1 VPEVVL
7 LYERACPNV
16 ATARANLSQA
26 FLAVGLPASW
36 REVDIDAPDTP
47 QDWRRMGSPTI
58 LIDGSEVGGSAEAE
72 GACCR
77 VFENDG
83 RLERAPSV
91 DSIVLRLLSIQRGRT
106 SDRA

>member
-7 LYERACPNV
+7 LYERTCPNV
-16 ATARANLSQA
+16 ATARENLSQA

-36 REVDIDAPDTP
+36 REIDIDAPDTP
-47 QDWRRMGSPTI
+47 PNWKVMGSPTI

-91 DSIVLRLLSIQRGRT
+91 ESIVLRLLTIQRGRGA
-106 SDRA
+106 DRA